1 MANDYKY
8 NPITNM
14 LDIVS
19 DGGGGVPSGNGGKF
33 VGVTGI
39 RTGNEKLWLRIAQFQ
54 FTCSNIQSEPLKKNL
69 CFDAIMDLTKQNTNP
84 YSFDYNEQSARLS
97 IHIQIPYITD
107 TYTYPLDPGPHYT
120 QCEMALL
127 DNVNFTV
134 HDFRMVEAAHVVAD
148 GEAYVYCDLYVKANT
163 VFDRFFYTYVSNE
176 KADVYGRI
184 AVVPV
189 IAEDAVNVPYGTGI
203 NWKPKLFS
211 NSYYTQEFTSVDTVS
226 VQHYLN
232 KFPSV
237 TILDSANRQIL
248 GDVQYIDENSLTVT
262 FTEAI
267 TGKIICN

>member
-1 MANDYKY
+1 MF
-8 NPITNM
+8 
-14 LDIVS
+14 DIVGE
-19 DGGGGVPSGNGGKF
+19 GGGGTSGKGGKF

-39 RTGNEKLWLRIAQFQ
+39 RTGNEKLWLRLFQVQFE
-54 FTCSNIQSEPLKKNL
+54 CSDIQSEPLKKNL
-69 CFDAIMDLTKQNTNP
+69 CFDTILDLTKQNTNP
-84 YSFDYNEQSARLS
+84 YSFAYNEQSARLCV
-97 IHIQIPYITD
+97 HIQIPWITD

-134 HDFRMVEAAHVVAD
+134 QDFRMVETAHVVAN

-176 KADVYGRI
+176 KADEYGRI

-189 IAEDAVNVPYGTGI
+189 IAESAVNVPYGTGI

-237 TILDSANRQIL
+237 TILDSTNKQIL

-267 TGKIICN
+267 SGKIICN